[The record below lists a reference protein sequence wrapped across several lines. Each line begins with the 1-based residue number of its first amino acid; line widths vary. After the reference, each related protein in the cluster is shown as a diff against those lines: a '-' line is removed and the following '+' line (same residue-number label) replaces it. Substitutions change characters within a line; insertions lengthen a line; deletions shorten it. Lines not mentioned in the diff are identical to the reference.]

1 MLHPVQHVTAVRVSL
16 WACVGQRCAMQATDA
31 AKRVGRDRLI
41 PSRATMPYGCAART
55 MTTTSNRP
63 DASSPSSATD
73 SQNNNTRLRL
83 GRDLRSQ
90 RLRTTNRLVIY
101 VAGVPSLALMT
112 VGIIVIARGSAAR
125 DVIIGVLILGMA
137 LTVATAVV
145 VSSILLAR
153 ETELAR
159 LQSEFVSKVSHD
171 LRTPLTSIRMFVE
184 TLQLG
189 RAQDPETTRECLDA
203 LNRES
208 ERLLALVD
216 RLLEWARIESAKRL
230 YEPKRC
236 RPQDVLAKALEA
248 FESLRLQFN
257 VKLTVD
263 IAEKLPD
270 IDVDTRAIVDALTN
284 VLQNA
289 VHYSSDPREISVKAA
304 LVDGMIEIRIGDNGQ
319 GIKPSERSKI
329 FEKFYRGAAAKLQ
342 NVGGTGLGL
351 AMVKAILH
359 AHRGEVRVESNEPK
373 GTVFVI
379 SVPIADTPR

>member
-1 MLHPVQHVTAVRVSL
+1 MPTTQTP
-16 WACVGQRCAMQATDA
+16 
-31 AKRVGRDRLI
+31 
-41 PSRATMPYGCAART
+41 PSVDPPAG
-55 MTTTSNRP
+55 
-63 DASSPSSATD
+63 TD
-73 SQNNNTRLRL
+73 STKPTRLRL

-125 DVIIGVLILGMA
+125 DVVIGVLILGMA

-189 RAQDPETTRECLDA
+189 RAQDPETTRECLDS

-208 ERLLALVD
+208 ERLLALVE

-236 RPQDVLAKALEA
+236 RVEDVLTKALDA

-257 VKLTVD
+257 VKLTTD
-263 IAEKLPD
+263 IAPNLPD
-270 IDVDTRAIVDALTN
+270 IDVDPRAIVDALNN

-289 VHYSSDPREISVKAA
+289 VHYSSDPREISMKAS
-304 LVDGMIEIRIGDNGQ
+304 LVDGMIEMRIADNGQ
-319 GIKPSERSKI
+319 GVKPSERSKI
-329 FEKFYRGAAAKLQ
+329 FEKFYRGASAKLQ

-351 AMVKAILH
+351 AMVKAIVH
-359 AHRGEVRVESNEPK
+359 AHRGSIQVEPNLPK
-373 GTVFVI
+373 GTVFVM
-379 SVPIADTPR
+379 SLPIADSPR